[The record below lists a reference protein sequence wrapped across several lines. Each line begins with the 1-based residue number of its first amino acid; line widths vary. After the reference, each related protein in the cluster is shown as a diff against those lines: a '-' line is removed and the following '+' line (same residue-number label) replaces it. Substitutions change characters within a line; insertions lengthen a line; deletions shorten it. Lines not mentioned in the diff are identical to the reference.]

1 MSVAA
6 WKTDEASPG
15 CYSFQHFARDFQM
28 KPTKVACSAPAAD
41 KWRSFPAEIV
51 RQRWEAGGCGHSRGA
66 QPGMGTQNIAQFRAC
81 GNAILS
87 SSAAHS
93 WRLPQ
98 RDTFCL

>member
-66 QPGMGTQNIAQFRAC
+66 QQVWGRKTLHNFAPVGTLYSRRRLRTLDDC
-81 GNAILS
+81 RSAI
-87 SSAAHS
+87 HS
-93 WRLPQ
+93 V
-98 RDTFCL
+98 